1 LHRNVLV
8 LFQKNSICN
17 LKGSTIP
24 NSNNSDVKKKDEL
37 LNRTALVGKI
47 LRNAEN
53 NRNFQ
58 DLKVQFF
65 SKIHEMKLKFQRVD
79 MQNNLDMN
87 KNF

>member
-1 LHRNVLV
+1 M
-8 LFQKNSICN
+8 SN

-65 SKIHEMKLKFQRVD
+65 FKNP
-79 MQNNLDMN
+79 QNEAQISASGCA
-87 KNF
+87 K